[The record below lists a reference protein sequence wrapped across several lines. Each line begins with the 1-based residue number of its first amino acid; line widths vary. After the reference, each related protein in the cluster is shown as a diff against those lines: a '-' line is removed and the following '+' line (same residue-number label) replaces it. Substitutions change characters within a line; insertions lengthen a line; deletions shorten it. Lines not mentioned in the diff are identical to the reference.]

1 MPVDDT
7 GRPWATLLE
16 GAPGFA
22 HALNPEQLRLDAQ
35 PDADD
40 PAAAG
45 LHLGAAVG
53 LLGIE
58 LHTRRRNRV
67 NGHVAER
74 NHRGV
79 TLAVEQALCGYGIT
93 A

>member
-1 MPVDDT
+1 
-7 GRPWATLLE
+7 
-16 GAPGFA
+16 
-22 HALNPEQLRLDAQ
+22 
-35 PDADD
+35 
-40 PAAAG
+40 
-45 LHLGAAVG
+45 VG